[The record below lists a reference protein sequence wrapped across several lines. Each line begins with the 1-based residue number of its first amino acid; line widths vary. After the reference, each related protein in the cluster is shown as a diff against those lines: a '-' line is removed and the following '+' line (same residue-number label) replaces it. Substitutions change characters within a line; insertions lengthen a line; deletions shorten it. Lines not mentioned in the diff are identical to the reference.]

1 MSSSSSKESAD
12 QLSNRFFVLSISKRA
27 DFHERIATGLN
38 DLMEG
43 SVNPSISTPAYGET
57 LARSRRFLDRAVPGL
72 DIRIVTA
79 ESTSAAARAVRES
92 PLGAALSLVL
102 IDAEGAALS
111 ADPFDHS
118 LPEALGRLADAL
130 PEPLRATLSAH
141 STYVYGTGGEAPEN
155 LAAAQVARPY
165 VLRALPADAWV
176 LAADVICAFT
186 DHVQLRHTGSALR
199 AATKKGPSAL
209 AAALHDFLGR
219 QPGAEGD
226 GPWGL
231 HYYTGSVVSGTI
243 SDLDRLATATGNP
256 VLRGP
261 SEHSLASGALAR
273 WQLDRAPFVIV
284 VTSGMVDEFR
294 GTLANLRDARAR
306 GFVICA
312 DTPPDA
318 WFPFQG
324 TVHAAE
330 DSRAVLAAKNIPY
343 VYLDDPERI
352 ADDLAEAYAAYHAHR
367 GPVFLL
373 ATPAVLDATGTATEL
388 NRPQDVEPPVTAA
401 LQVRESDLEAVLGIV
416 NSEPSRLLWQC
427 GSLDTEESWL
437 VHDIASRAGVGLA
450 DSLTR
455 PGSVGRHRDGSVVE
469 EYLGTLGLYAFS
481 ARVHA
486 YLHEDGRLR
495 PRGEQALFFLK
506 SRLGEAATPFSP
518 RTLGRQL
525 RIVQVSDEKAHLAP
539 YADHPVHADA
549 RAFLKAV
556 REGLDVTPGVLDVRR
571 EAIARTRDSASDV
584 IHGLPVLPMS
594 ANYFFQHLR
603 TVLEELITRHGYTY
617 TGIFDVG
624 RGGISAVRNLP
635 RTGPG
640 FSGWYGRALM
650 GDALQAVPTVAL
662 TRDDNVLA
670 FIGDGAASLVPDIT
684 PTLVQQSA
692 LYGRR
697 LRQNVTVFRLVDG
710 GHSVI
715 RTYHEGRTG
724 AESSRQ
730 TQVLSLL
737 EPEWTRRYGDLT
749 VRHRHITDAA
759 RTDLRGLLQER
770 AAITFASVLLSHN
783 NEGDGL
789 SLLSSLGWQRDD
801 LPELTF
807 AMARAAR

>member
-1 MSSSSSKESAD
+1 M
-12 QLSNRFFVLSISKRA
+12 
-27 DFHERIATGLN
+27 
-38 DLMEG
+38 
-43 SVNPSISTPAYGET
+43 STPAYREI
-57 LARSRRFLDRAVPGL
+57 LARSRRFLDRAIPGL
-72 DIRIVTA
+72 EIGIITA
-79 ESTSAAARAVRES
+79 DSTTTAADAVRES
-92 PLGAALSLVL
+92 PLDAALSLVL
-102 IDAEGAALS
+102 IDADGSGLNT
-111 ADPFDHS
+111 DPFDSS
-118 LPEALGRLADAL
+118 LPEALDQLADGL
-130 PEPLRATLSAH
+130 PEALRATFSAH
-141 STYVYGTGGEAPEN
+141 STYVYGITATAES
-155 LAAAQVARPY
+155 LAAAQVARPFT
-165 VLRALPADAWV
+165 LRALPADAWV

-219 QPGAEGD
+219 QPRDTAD

-243 SDLDRLATATGNP
+243 ADLDRLAAATGNP

-306 GFVICA
+306 GFIVCA
-312 DTPPDA
+312 DTPPEA

-330 DSRAVLAAKNIPY
+330 DSRAVLAAKGIPY
-343 VYLDDPERI
+343 VHLDDPERI
-352 ADDLAEAYAAYHAHR
+352 AEGLADAYAQYHAHR

-373 ATPAVLDATGTATEL
+373 ATPAVLDATGTAGEL
-388 NRPQDVEPPVTAA
+388 NRPGTVEPPPTAA
-401 LQVRESDLEAVLGIV
+401 LQVEESDLAPVLRMV
-416 NSEPSRLLWQC
+416 NSEPCRLLWQC
-427 GSLDTEESWL
+427 GTLDAEESWL

-455 PGSVGRHRDGSVVE
+455 PGSVRRHRDDTVVE

-486 YLHEDGRLR
+486 YLHADGRLR

-506 SRLGEAATPFSP
+506 SRIGEAATPFSP
-518 RTLGRQL
+518 RTLSRQL
-525 RIVQVSDEKAHLAP
+525 RIVQVSHEAAHLAP
-539 YADHPVHADA
+539 YSDHPVHAEA

-556 REGLDVTPGVLDVRR
+556 RERLDVTPEVLAVRR

-584 IHGLPVLPMS
+584 IHELPVLPMS

-603 TVLEELITRHGYTY
+603 TVLEDLITRHGYTY
-617 TGIFDVG
+617 TGVFDVG
-624 RGGISAVRNLP
+624 RGGLSAVRNLP

-650 GDALQAVPTVAL
+650 GDALQAVPAVAL

-684 PTLVQQSA
+684 PTLVQQAA

-737 EPEWTRRYGDLT
+737 EPEWTRRYGELT
-749 VRHRHITDAA
+749 VRHQHITDAA
-759 RTDLRGLLQER
+759 ETDLRGLLQQR
-770 AAITFASVLLSHN
+770 ATVTFASVLLAHN

-789 SLLSSLGWQRDD
+789 SLLSSLGWQRDE